1 LTKSQKRRVQR
12 LCQLEQH
19 EEAERLVLDKKKIRS
34 KVWRPKPKA
43 DDKEDI
49 KPEAYINI
57 VVFLVKEFMAP
68 VDLDVSDEELGIA
81 QLTLEPIQAIY
92 EKSEDEKR
100 QHSKALFLKG
110 FVNRKP
116 VTRILVDG
124 GAAVKLMS
132 YAMLRKIGK
141 YDDPNRHDGGL
152 RR

>member
-1 LTKSQKRRVQR
+1 
-12 LCQLEQH
+12 
-19 EEAERLVLDKKKIRS
+19 
-34 KVWRPKPKA
+34 
-43 DDKEDI
+43 
-49 KPEAYINI
+49 
-57 VVFLVKEFMAP
+57 MAP